1 MFITIT
7 KENTNSVPIGFL
19 KGEEVEK
26 ELANNPFGKYMI
38 YVEKNHPFLLLGYIY
53 YSEIYDRVEINQF
66 EVEKTHRNCGIGNDL
81 LKNFTETVEKNITLE
96 VRENNKNAIHLYE
109 KYGFQKIAIRK
120 NYYKGIDGLLMER
133 KIEEG

>member
-66 EVEKTHRNCGIGNDL
+66 EVEKTHRNCGIGNKI
-81 LKNFTETVEKNITLE
+81 LKFLTDSLE